1 MRVFVMLLKIKKL
14 ENITHPCIPASR
26 GISDLCKQMH
36 MKLSNRRLYDKDLTF
51 VTE

>member
-14 ENITHPCIPASR
+14 RNITHPCTPASR

-36 MKLSNRRLYDKDLTF
+36 MQLSNRRLYDKDFTF
-51 VTE
+51 GIE